1 MGSVSVMTANLIAQS
16 GNVLA
21 RHIDSLRMTTEQ
33 GFENL
38 QVQASS
44 LNSISESITILAQ
57 GQSAQQAQ
65 VDTLT
70 AKLSEIAENGIGY
83 SDAISHIA
91 LPLIIALFAF
101 AFTYLFS
108 VITRINEKYG
118 SEHISRMFKNC
129 MSYRCYMWGSGIS
142 VGYIILMAVLS
153 LVFTGGLHHVILAVI
168 NWSCILDAS
177 VYSGIILWFV
187 ITCLQYDDHYKM
199 LELIEDCYQKDKDKS
214 SSLNE
219 RTSRLTDLC
228 RYAIRTQ
235 NEDLLSSVLR
245 KVNEWDKAERDV
257 KGKNVTFY
265 TMMLYESIVEGFI
278 QYPRDGETER
288 NLLWNWFQTF
298 RRDKLPMTAVV
309 FRMLGKM
316 VEAVKQGRFSLYEA
330 YMGKC
335 RLGLDFINR
344 IPIEIY
350 AAGRSVKEQTN
361 TDEERYKILREL
373 REVHYIAAAYM
384 FSIGHFEVASVY
396 KKGAGCHRDTLFPST
411 VSSILRLYA
420 YCKENQDEETGAFSH
435 YFSLDKVIG
444 YKYDRD
450 ILEKFTAIMLLLAAQ
465 HNEGDGDYIINE
477 TKRKILIGSKE
488 SLVKFGKLWQK
499 HSEIVSLYPVIQE
512 RKIEQQF
519 ESGLQHLTIGEFRD
533 KDEEP
538 KNMCERI
545 AAFFGKTEKKKPREN
560 YFDLKLTAKNAEPI
574 RLLFNTL
581 LYSNRSSLADGL
593 DGVVEEG
600 KDEKIALGAYTFLAS
615 KDAVLIPDI
624 WRDHGVF
631 NEMLQVF
638 KARYFYILYEALSNM
653 NMTDVIWKWDNFE
666 KEFLKHVG
674 NEGEKYVIIDN
685 DSMMYAMITMDKPKG
700 GAKWSP
706 HQFYKGAY
714 YYNAG
719 RCSSLYLQD
728 IPLVESFDKTILI
741 ARFSDLPTPISVS
754 EGGLPIISFN
764 DESNKEKGWAVVRI
778 TVDPC
783 IVAKYSKNAEI
794 LRVRVKWR

>member
-1 MGSVSVMTANLIAQS
+1 MGSASVMTTNLIAQS

-21 RHIDSLRMTTEQ
+21 RHIDSLRLTTEH

-38 QVQASS
+38 QVQVSS
-44 LNSISESITILAQ
+44 LNSISESITVLAQ
-57 GQSAQQAQ
+57 GQSVQQAQ

-70 AKLSEIAENGIGY
+70 AKLSEIAEKGIGY
-83 SDAISHIA
+83 SDAVSHIA

-129 MSYRCYMWGSGIS
+129 MPYRCYMWGSGIS

-153 LVFTGGLHHVILAVI
+153 LAFTGGSHHVLLEVI
-168 NWSCILDAS
+168 NWSCVLDAGA
-177 VYSGIILWFV
+177 YSGIILWFV

-199 LELIEDCYQKDKDKS
+199 LELIEDRYKKDKDKS

-245 KVNEWDKAERDV
+245 KVNELDKAERDV

-309 FRMLGKM
+309 FSMLGKM

-330 YMGKC
+330 YMEKC

-396 KKGAGCHRDTLFPST
+396 KKGAGYHRDTLFPST
-411 VSSILRLYA
+411 VSGILRLYA
-420 YCKENQDEETGAFSH
+420 YCKENQDEETGAFYH

-444 YKYDRD
+444 YKYERD

-465 HNEGDGDYIINE
+465 HNEGEGDYIINE
-477 TKRKILIGSKE
+477 AKRKILLDSKD

-499 HSEIVSLYPVIQE
+499 HSEIISLYPVIQE
-512 RKIEQQF
+512 RKIDKQYE
-519 ESGLQHLTIGEFRD
+519 EGLHHLTTGALQ
-533 KDEEP
+533 DEKEP
-538 KNMCERI
+538 RSLCERI
-545 AAFFGKTEKKKPREN
+545 SMLLGKEEKKKHLEN
-560 YFDLKLTAKNAEPI
+560 IYDLNITAKEEEPI
-574 RLLFNTL
+574 RHLFNTL

-600 KDEKIALGAYTFLAS
+600 KDEQIALGTYTFLAG
-615 KDAVLIPDI
+615 KDAVLTPEI
-624 WRDHGVF
+624 WKDHGVF
-631 NEMLQVF
+631 NDMLQIF
-638 KARYFYILYEALSNM
+638 KARYMCILYEAMSSM
-653 NMTDVIWKWDNFE
+653 KITDVTWKWDHFE
-666 KEFLKHVG
+666 KRFLKYVG
-674 NEGEKYVIIDN
+674 NEGEKYVIIDYN
-685 DSMMYAMITMDKPKG
+685 SHMDAMMTMDKPKN
-700 GAKWSP
+700 GAKWSF
-706 HQFYKGAY
+706 HRYYKGAY
-714 YYNAG
+714 YYNYDRA
-719 RCSSLYLQD
+719 STLYLRDLPQ
-728 IPLVESFDKTILI
+728 VESFNGTILI
-741 ARFSDLPTPISVS
+741 ARFSDMPTPVSVPKDS
-754 EGGLPIISFN
+754 MPVVSFT
-764 DESNKEKGWAVVRI
+764 DKSDKEKGWAAVRI

-783 IVAKYSKNAEI
+783 LVAKYSKNAEV

>member
-21 RHIDSLRMTTEQ
+21 RHIDSLRLTTEQ

-38 QVQASS
+38 QVQVSS
-44 LNSISESITILAQ
+44 LNSISESITVLAQ
-57 GQSAQQAQ
+57 GQSVQQAQ

-70 AKLSEIAENGIGY
+70 AKLSEIAEKGIGY

-129 MSYRCYMWGSGIS
+129 MPYRCYMWGSGIS

-153 LVFTGGLHHVILAVI
+153 LAFTGGSHHVLLEVI
-168 NWSCILDAS
+168 NWSCVLDAGA
-177 VYSGIILWFV
+177 YSGIILWFV

-199 LELIEDCYQKDKDKS
+199 LELIEDRYKKDKDKS
-214 SSLNE
+214 SSLSE

-245 KVNEWDKAERDV
+245 KVNELDKAERDV

-316 VEAVKQGRFSLYEA
+316 VEAVKQGRFSIYEA
-330 YMGKC
+330 YMEKC

-396 KKGAGCHRDTLFPST
+396 KKGAGYHRDTLFPST

-420 YCKENQDEETGAFSH
+420 YCKENQDEETGAFYH

-465 HNEGDGDYIINE
+465 HSESEGDYIINE
-477 TKRKILIGSKE
+477 AKRKILLDSKD

-499 HSEIVSLYPVIQE
+499 HSEIISLYPVIQE
-512 RKIEQQF
+512 RKIDKQYE
-519 ESGLQHLTIGEFRD
+519 EGLHHLTTGELQEEIEPKSLCERISMLLGKEEKKTHLENIYD
-533 KDEEP
+533 LKITAKDEEP
-538 KNMCERI
+538 
-545 AAFFGKTEKKKPREN
+545 
-560 YFDLKLTAKNAEPI
+560 I
-574 RLLFNTL
+574 RHLFNTL
-581 LYSNRSSLADGL
+581 LYSNRSSFADGL

-600 KDEKIALGAYTFLAS
+600 KEEQIALGKYTFLTS
-615 KDAVLIPDI
+615 KETILAPDI
-624 WRDHGVF
+624 WRDHSVF
-631 NEMLQVF
+631 NDMLQVF
-638 KARYFYILYEALSNM
+638 RARYFYILYEAMSNM
-653 NMTDVIWKWDNFE
+653 KVKDVTIKRDKFE
-666 KEFLKHVG
+666 QMFIKHVG
-674 NEGEKYVIIDN
+674 DKGNEYVIIDN
-685 DSMMYAMITMDKPKG
+685 DSSLDVMITMDKPKD
-700 GAKWSP
+700 GAKWSF
-706 HQFYKGAY
+706 HRYYKGAY
-714 YYNAG
+714 YYKAG
-719 RCSSLYLQD
+719 RGTSRYLED
-728 IPLVESFDKTILI
+728 MPLIDSFDKTILI

-754 EGGLPIISFN
+754 EGGLPIVSFN
-764 DESNKEKGWAVVRI
+764 DESNKEKGWAAVRI

-783 IVAKYSKNAEI
+783 LVAKYSRNAEI